1 MKKLNEMRRNLETI
15 GEDSSAEGLSLQ
27 IHRPSP
33 SWEYA
38 EKYSGNSKKTHGA
51 RVEFSRIMGRLEM

>member
-1 MKKLNEMRRNLETI
+1 MRRNLETI
-15 GEDSSAEGLSLQ
+15 GGESSAEGLSLQ
-27 IHRPSP
+27 IHRQAL

-51 RVEFSRIMGRLEM
+51 RVEFSRIRGRLEI